1 MRGSR
6 AKYVRKLLD
15 YEKSPLDLQERGG
28 LFEKDGDAR
37 VWFKRAS
44 NPKANF
50 YRNFKSW
57 ATTEWKRT
65 SGPVIRTGSM
75 GNVRKTD

>member
-6 AKYVRKLLD
+6 AKFVRKLLA
-15 YEKSPLDLQERGG
+15 YEKSPLDLVERGG

-37 VWFKRAS
+37 MWFKQAS

-50 YRNFKSW
+50 YRNFKRW
-57 ATTEWKRT
+57 ATTEWKRR
-65 SGPVIRTGSM
+65 SGPV
-75 GNVRKTD
+75 VRKGRMG